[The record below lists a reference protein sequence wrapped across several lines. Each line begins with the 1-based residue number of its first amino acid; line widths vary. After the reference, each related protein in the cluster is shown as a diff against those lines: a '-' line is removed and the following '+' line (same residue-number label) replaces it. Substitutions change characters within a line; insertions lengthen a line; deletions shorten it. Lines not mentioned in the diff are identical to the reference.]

1 MASSD
6 VVVAHSAFDALRLGR
21 SAQFIVGRL
30 LRFWD
35 SKNIKKQGEFMG
47 ITLVLLDEKPLIQNL
62 TLRLQNSVIHGFIPS
77 GRSPY
82 YRPLLKAGSV
92 VRVSR
97 FEVARCT
104 NMYKITDHPFVIR
117 FIPQTTIDEVV
128 ANAPM
133 INVEK
138 FMIRKFDPLQALAN
152 TNLELPDVVG
162 QIPSVQGSDLT
173 AAGVMSRVV
182 VRLMI
187 EPMVVVYL
195 SLWDDAA
202 SMFRG
207 LISSGDRTQ
216 SVMVVTTVNPKIFGG
231 NLYLNSTPA
240 TKFYFDPA
248 LQAIV
253 EFTASLNAPLGEAF
267 PCIDTKDGIK
277 KKEVVSIGELNKFI
291 TNSDEHNG
299 WSFISC
305 TGCSKKLE
313 KFGSSLRCNRC
324 ANPNV
329 TGVIKYRV
337 ELVVD
342 DGADN
347 ATFVVFDKE
356 MVKLT
361 KQDAAGLTL
370 DEMNGG
376 ESEEL
381 PQCVRDLAGK
391 EIVFHIRVTP
401 FNFTPSHRTF
411 TVSSILDSISSE
423 TFKTTEDEYVQ
434 VEGGEASASAS
445 KNVKGEANESCPSAD
460 GGAEGTRKRL
470 RE

>member
-1 MASSD
+1 M
-6 VVVAHSAFDALRLGR
+6 
-21 SAQFIVGRL
+21 
-30 LRFWD
+30 
-35 SKNIKKQGEFMG
+35 
-47 ITLVLLDEKPLIQNL
+47 
-62 TLRLQNSVIHGFIPS
+62 
-77 GRSPY
+77 
-82 YRPLLKAGSV
+82 
-92 VRVSR
+92 
-97 FEVARCT
+97 
-104 NMYKITDHPFVIR
+104 
-117 FIPQTTIDEVV
+117 
-128 ANAPM
+128 
-133 INVEK
+133 
-138 FMIRKFDPLQALAN
+138 
-152 TNLELPDVVG
+152 
-162 QIPSVQGSDLT
+162 
-173 AAGVMSRVV
+173 
-182 VRLMI
+182 
-187 EPMVVVYL
+187 MVVVYL

-253 EFTASLNAPLGEAF
+253 EFTARYAPIMF
-267 PCIDTKDGIK
+267 FFFSCINTKDGIK

-291 TNSDEHNG
+291 TNSDEQTQEADFICKARVMEVLQQNG
-299 WSFISC
+299 WSFISS
-305 TGCSKKLE
+305 TGCIKKLE

-361 KQDAAGLTL
+361 KQDAAGLTV

-401 FNFTPSHRTF
+401 FNFTPSHRNF
-411 TVSSILDSISSE
+411 TVSSILDSIPSE

-434 VEGGEASASAS
+434 VEGGEASASSS
-445 KNVKGEANESCPSAD
+445 KNVKGEANEPSPSAD
-460 GGAEGTRKRL
+460 GGAEGTLKRL

>member
-1 MASSD
+1 
-6 VVVAHSAFDALRLGR
+6 
-21 SAQFIVGRL
+21 
-30 LRFWD
+30 
-35 SKNIKKQGEFMG
+35 
-47 ITLVLLDEKPLIQNL
+47 
-62 TLRLQNSVIHGFIPS
+62 
-77 GRSPY
+77 
-82 YRPLLKAGSV
+82 
-92 VRVSR
+92 
-97 FEVARCT
+97 
-104 NMYKITDHPFVIR
+104 
-117 FIPQTTIDEVV
+117 
-128 ANAPM
+128 
-133 INVEK
+133 
-138 FMIRKFDPLQALAN
+138 
-152 TNLELPDVVG
+152 
-162 QIPSVQGSDLT
+162 
-173 AAGVMSRVV
+173 MSRVV

-216 SVMVVTTVNPKIFGG
+216 SVMVVTTVNPKLFGG
-231 NLYLNSTPA
+231 NMYLNSTPA

-253 EFTASLNAPLGEAF
+253 EFTARRRKLISFARLGLW
-267 PCIDTKDGIK
+267 K
-277 KKEVVSIGELNKFI
+277 S
-291 TNSDEHNG
+291 
-299 WSFISC
+299 
-305 TGCSKKLE
+305 
-313 KFGSSLRCNRC
+313 CNRMVGLSFL
-324 ANPNV
+324 APAAARSLKSLGALSV
-329 TGVIKYRV
+329 ATVVLILTSQGYRV

-411 TVSSILDSISSE
+411 TVSSILDSIPSE

-445 KNVKGEANESCPSAD
+445 KNVKGEANEPSPFAD
-460 GGAEGTRKRL
+460 GGAEGTRKHL

>member
-1 MASSD
+1 M
-6 VVVAHSAFDALRLGR
+6 HR
-21 SAQFIVGRL
+21 
-30 LRFWD
+30 
-35 SKNIKKQGEFMG
+35 
-47 ITLVLLDEKPLIQNL
+47 
-62 TLRLQNSVIHGFIPS
+62 
-77 GRSPY
+77 
-82 YRPLLKAGSV
+82 
-92 VRVSR
+92 
-97 FEVARCT
+97 
-104 NMYKITDHPFVIR
+104 
-117 FIPQTTIDEVV
+117 
-128 ANAPM
+128 
-133 INVEK
+133 
-138 FMIRKFDPLQALAN
+138 N
-152 TNLELPDVVG
+152 TDVVG

-216 SVMVVTTVNPKIFGG
+216 LVTVVTTVNPKIFGG

-240 TKFYFDPA
+240 AKFYFDPA

-253 EFTASLNAPLGEAF
+253 EFTASLNARLGEAF

-291 TNSDEHNG
+291 TNSDEQTQEADFICKARVMEVLQQNG

-305 TGCSKKLE
+305 TGCIKKLE

-411 TVSSILDSISSE
+411 TVSSILDSIPSE